1 MGLIVLWASLAQA
14 QTAPAA
20 QDKAAMERAQREADG
35 PRRRILE
42 AARLKTT
49 VKAAEASPVVQPPAP
64 VPAPVPATASAT
76 VTAQRPAARNENAE
90 PEGVMAVLSPAAPPL
105 QVQSASFAMSG
116 ITTVAPVALAA
127 PAPSMINVPSRP
139 TTAQPAYLP
148 PPRLL
153 TRVEPELPAYLLR
166 RGARRTELVVDLV
179 IHADGSVS
187 DVVLRDSPVPG
198 LEEPVLEA
206 VRQWRFEPQPAVR
219 QHQVRLVVIPS

>member
-49 VKAAEASPVVQPPAP
+49 VKAAEASPVVQTAAPA
-64 VPAPVPATASAT
+64 PAPVPATPTAT
-76 VTAQRPAARNENAE
+76 VQRAAARSENAE

-127 PAPSMINVPSRP
+127 PAPSMINVSSRP
-139 TTAQPAYLP
+139 TTAPPAYLP

-187 DVVLRDSPVPG
+187 DVVVRDSPVPD

-206 VRQWRFEPQPAVR
+206 VRQWRFDPQPALR
-219 QHQVRLVVIPS
+219 PHQVRLVVIPS